1 MIVFTRMPA
10 EEYLIL
16 RRRLKKGSLN
26 SANWHEHE
34 ATMCRSVRIRLT
46 PSERATV
53 NRWSGVMIPLYASI
67 ALFILGFLFV
77 THNPWSPEPIAIAS
91 AIDQR

>member
-1 MIVFTRMPA
+1 MIVFTQIPA
-10 EEYLIL
+10 EKNLIL

-26 SANWHEHE
+26 SANWNEQE
-34 ATMCRSVRIRLT
+34 ATMCRSVRVRLT

-53 NRWSGVMIPLYASI
+53 NKWSGVMIPLYASI

-77 THNPWSPEPIAIAS
+77 AHSPWSPEPIAVAS
-91 AIDQR
+91 AIDRR